1 MSKAL
6 VFAGLV
12 MTALF
17 PVPASAR
24 TTEVVVDKM
33 AFGVVPSNLSVGDA
47 IVWINRDI
55 FRHSATAAGHF
66 DVDLPP
72 GSRRRMVLRRPGAF
86 GFVCKYHPGMKG
98 IVRVSR

>member
-33 AFGVVPSNLSVGDA
+33 AFGVVPSNLSVGDT
-47 IVWINRDI
+47 IVWTNKDI
-55 FRHSATAAGHF
+55 GAHTVTSSAGAF
-66 DVDLPP
+66 DSNLIPP
-72 GSRRRMVLRRPGAF
+72 GGSWKYRRRND
-86 GFVCKYHPGMKG
+86 
-98 IVRVSR
+98 VRLLVNCTTAWVKFFLL